1 MEHDIFRE
9 ELAIKYPTYGHALW
23 QPSPRGRYAAV
34 DIGDVG
40 FIREGYFRRLFS
52 ILLPANHPSHRH
64 GVPQHHKPLEL
75 PLSLSASIDTG
86 TLQSNNFRSNGVS
99 DRSDDHRRG
108 ALGYRVS
115 SS

>member
-1 MEHDIFRE
+1 MEYDIFRE
-9 ELAIKYPTYGHALW
+9 ELAIKYPAYGHALW
-23 QPSPRGRYAAV
+23 QPSPGGSYAEV

-40 FIREGYFRRLFS
+40 FIRGGYFRRLFN

-64 GVPQHHKPLEL
+64 GVPPYHKPLEL
-75 PLSLSASIDTG
+75 TLSLSASIDTG
-86 TLQSNNFRSNGVS
+86 TLQRNNLRSNGVS